1 MQRVLV
7 NYIVTA
13 GRFKMYDSL
22 VAIRQ
27 VRAAAILD
35 LTLFDLVKQ
44 CKEDNL
50 PGGT

>member
-7 NYIVTA
+7 NYLVTE
-13 GRFKMYDSL
+13 GKFIMYNSL

-35 LTLFDLVKQ
+35 LTLF
-44 CKEDNL
+44 
-50 PGGT
+50 